1 MAEANKIVAPTRSN
15 TEIRRILLDYFYE
28 RNRNAT
34 SARGKKGSGVKISAV
49 KADLKLL
56 HALSQ
61 QEVQSNLTYLISQG
75 WVNADSVTK
84 QVQAS
89 GGTVIPSSTTFYE
102 ITALGID
109 KIEGA
114 GEFTMAKFHGINI
127 QATGRNI
134 ITVGDGNQIGAEF
147 QNLGAALSELRETIL
162 SSPVAEAD
170 KLNYVADIET
180 IQSQLAKP
188 TPSQKILGAAWQA
201 LKAVATL
208 EGCAAAFQR
217 VSRLIAPLI
226 S

>member
-1 MAEANKIVAPTRSN
+1 VAKAKKTASPVRSN
-15 TEIRRILLDYFYE
+15 TEIRRTLLHYFYE
-28 RNRNAT
+28 RNRT
-34 SARGKKGSGVKISAV
+34 STSSRGKKGSGVKISVV
-49 KADLKLL
+49 KAELKAQ
-56 HALSQ
+56 HALTQ

-75 WVNADSVTK
+75 WVHADSVTK
-84 QVQAS
+84 QFQAR

-102 ITALGID
+102 ITASGID
-109 KIEGA
+109 KIEGT
-114 GEFTMAKFHGINI
+114 GEFTMPKFHGINI

-147 QNLGAALSELRETIL
+147 QNLGTALSELREAIL
-162 SSPVAEAD
+162 ASPAVEAD

-188 TPSQKILGAAWQA
+188 TPSQRILGAAWQA

-217 VSRLIAPLI
+217 ASPLIAPLI
-226 S
+226 A